1 MIDALSESTRGNG
14 RLIFRPY
21 TMQRLLAVVRLKR
34 CNVDVTYG
42 VIYNILYPF
51 IKHNDIVIYL
61 II

>member
-1 MIDALSESTRGNG
+1 MIDALSGSTRGNG
-14 RLIFRPY
+14 KLIFRPY

>member
-1 MIDALSESTRGNG
+1 
-14 RLIFRPY
+14 
-21 TMQRLLAVVRLKR
+21 MQRLLAVVRLKR